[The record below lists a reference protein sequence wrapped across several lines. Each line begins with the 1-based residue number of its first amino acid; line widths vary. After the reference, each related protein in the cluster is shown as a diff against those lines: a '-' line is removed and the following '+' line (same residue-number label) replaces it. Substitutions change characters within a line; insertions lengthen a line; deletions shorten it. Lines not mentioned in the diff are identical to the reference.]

1 MSSAENYNLTYDIEL
16 DGNSLR
22 CGQPTKIK
30 KILKPH
36 QLACLYKAIYM
47 ENVGTITYKN
57 REVVG
62 LRNPQAA
69 QAAQAAAAAA
79 PAPLNPRTIKISTN
93 IGIIGDIVGYGKTLT
108 ALSIIAHNPL
118 DKIHINGTKVHS
130 FHSNKAYNYFTAE
143 TDNLSLPN
151 QDNMINSTLIIVP
164 RGPVYVQW
172 EKTLKDA
179 TDLKY
184 IAIEDLN
191 FIKKNLPAIANN
203 NERDI
208 INYFNQFDVVLIKN
222 TTLDRL
228 LDYYNIPVS
237 NTKYF
242 IYNWK
247 RIMID
252 ECHDIINKI
261 EIFNYLFVWLI
272 SGTYFNMCNRI
283 SSSSYSQYY
292 NIKDIL
298 REDYINYI
306 LVKCDKDF
314 VKESFKIP
322 PIIEYYH
329 LCKMSKYLKIIKKY
343 INSSILD
350 KINANDIS
358 GAIKDLGGKN
368 ETEEGIATLICADMN
383 KNLSN
388 KQREREY
395 ISGLDILEEN
405 KANRLKTID
414 NEITIIEGK
423 IKDLTERI
431 TEINSKICSIC
442 LDNVSQPIILECT
455 HIFCG
460 GCLFKFLN
468 SPHSNSHGS
477 QHGSHSQHSQHTQ
490 HNAIN
495 KRCPD
500 CRAEIKST
508 ENLTAIVSI
517 KNEITNEIAPPV
529 CEGISKI
536 GKGILNKEDTLLEII
551 KNKPDGKFIVFS
563 RVDVFTNIIKLLVSN
578 GITFAELKGNTSHM
592 MNVLKDFK
600 NGVINVIL
608 LTTQYAGYG
617 IDINYATD
625 VIIFHSMAVDKQQAI
640 GRAQRV
646 GRTNNLVV
654 HNLCFE
660 HELEEN
666 NQSLAI

>member
-1 MSSAENYNLTYDIEL
+1 MSFADTLTYDIEL
-16 DGNSLR
+16 DGNSMR
-22 CGQPTKIK
+22 CGQPSKIK
-30 KILKPH
+30 KALKPH
-36 QLACLYKAIYM
+36 QLACLYKATYM
-47 ENVGTITYKN
+47 ENVGSTTYRN
-57 REVVG
+57 RE
-62 LRNPQAA
+62 A
-69 QAAQAAAAAA
+69 
-79 PAPLNPRTIKISTN
+79 TIKISTN

-118 DKIHINGTKVHS
+118 ENIHVNTAKIHS
-130 FHSNKAYNYFTAE
+130 FHSARAYNYFTAE
-143 TDNLSLPN
+143 TQNLSLPN
-151 QDNMINSTLIIVP
+151 QDTMIDATLIIVP

-172 EKTLKDA
+172 EKTLKES

-191 FIKKNLPAIANN
+191 FIKKNMPPLTHDNQ
-203 NERDI
+203 RDI

-228 LDYYNIPVS
+228 LDFYNVPIA
-237 NTKYF
+237 NTTKYF

-261 EIFNYLFVWLI
+261 EVFNYMFIWLI
-272 SGTYFNMCNRI
+272 SGTYFNMCHKI

-306 LVKCDKDF
+306 LVKCNKDF

-322 PIIEYYH
+322 PIIEHYH

-368 ETEEGIATLICADMN
+368 ETEEGMAALICADMN

-388 KQREREY
+388 KHREREY
-395 ISGLDILEEN
+395 IASLDILEEN

-414 NEITIIEGK
+414 VEIASIEGK

-431 TEINSKICSIC
+431 TEIDSKICSIC

-468 SPHSNSHGS
+468 AN
-477 QHGSHSQHSQHTQ
+477 TATTFTTF
-490 HNAIN
+490 NCAAIAR
-495 KRCPD
+495 RCPD
-500 CRAEIKST
+500 CRADIKST
-508 ENLTAIVSI
+508 ENLTAIVSSSDI
-517 KNEITNEIAPPV
+517 KNVNATDANALTNEIA
-529 CEGISKI
+529 GSSKI
-536 GKGILNKEDTLLEII
+536 GKGILNKEDTLLEIL

-563 RVDVFTNIIKLLVSN
+563 KVDVFTNIIKILVSN

-600 NGVINVIL
+600 NGIINVIL

-646 GRTNNLVV
+646 GRTNNLIV

-660 HELEEN
+660 HELDEI
-666 NQSLAI
+666 NQSVAII

>member
-1 MSSAENYNLTYDIEL
+1 MSLAENNNLTYDIEL
-16 DGNSLR
+16 DGNSMR
-22 CGQPTKIK
+22 CGQPSKIK
-30 KILKPH
+30 KALKPH

-47 ENVGTITYKN
+47 ENVGSITYKN
-57 REVVG
+57 RDAMN
-62 LRNPQAA
+62 NPH
-69 QAAQAAAAAA
+69 
-79 PAPLNPRTIKISTN
+79 TIKISTN

-118 DKIHINGTKVHS
+118 DNIHINSTKVHS

-143 TDNLSLPN
+143 TDNMSLPN
-151 QDNMINSTLIIVP
+151 LDNMINSTLIIVP

-191 FIKKNLPAIANN
+191 YIKKNLPPITNN

-228 LDYYNIPVS
+228 LDYYNYPVS
-237 NTKYF
+237 NTKHF

-252 ECHDIINKI
+252 ESHDIINKI
-261 EIFNYLFVWLI
+261 EIFNYLFIWLI

-306 LVKCDKDF
+306 LVKCNKDF
-314 VKESFKIP
+314 VKESFNIP

-368 ETEEGIATLICADMN
+368 ETEEGIAALICADMN

-388 KQREREY
+388 KQKEREY
-395 ISGLDILEEN
+395 ISGLDILEDN

-414 NEITIIEGK
+414 NDIVIIEGK

-442 LDNVSQPIILECT
+442 LDNVTQPIILECT

-468 SPHSNSHGS
+468 AHTHS
-477 QHGSHSQHSQHTQ
+477 T
-490 HNAIN
+490 IN
-495 KRCPD
+495 KKCPD

-517 KNEITNEIAPPV
+517 KNEITNDIVPV
-529 CEGISKI
+529 CDNINKI
-536 GKGILNKEDTLLEII
+536 GKGILNKEDTLLEIL

-600 NGVINVIL
+600 NGIINVIL

-646 GRTNNLVV
+646 GRKNNLIV

-660 HELEEN
+660 HELEEIS
-666 NQSLAI
+666 QGVAI

>member
-1 MSSAENYNLTYDIEL
+1 MATSIENNDLTYDIEI
-16 DGNSLR
+16 DSNSLR
-22 CGQPTKIK
+22 CGQPIRIK
-30 KILKPH
+30 KLLKPH

-47 ENVGTITYKN
+47 ENVGSITYKN
-57 REVVG
+57 NSQNRDVN
-62 LRNPQAA
+62 LRNIP
-69 QAAQAAAAAA
+69 
-79 PAPLNPRTIKISTN
+79 NTIKISTN

-118 DKIHINGTKVHS
+118 DKIHINTTRIHS
-130 FHSNKAYNYFTAE
+130 FHSSKAYNYFTAVSE
-143 TDNLSLPN
+143 NLNLHNS
-151 QDNMINSTLIIVP
+151 DNMISSTLIIVP

-172 EKTLKDA
+172 EKTLKES

-184 IAIEDLN
+184 IAIDDLN
-191 FIKKNLPAIANN
+191 YIKKNLPIFKNN
-203 NERDI
+203 NERAI
-208 INYFNQFDVVLIKN
+208 IDYFNQFDVVLIKN

-228 LDYYNIPVS
+228 LNYYNTPVS
-237 NTKYF
+237 NIRHF

-261 EIFNYLFVWLI
+261 EIFNYLFIWLI
-272 SGTYFNMCNRI
+272 SGTYFNMCNKI
-283 SSSSYSQYY
+283 SSTSYSQYY

-298 REDYINYI
+298 REDYINYV
-306 LVKCDKDF
+306 LVKCNKEF

-322 PIIEYYH
+322 PIIEHYH
-329 LCKMSKYLKIIKKY
+329 LCKMSKYLRVIKKY

-388 KQREREY
+388 KQKEREY
-395 ISGLDILEEN
+395 TLGLDILEEV
-405 KANRLKTID
+405 KANRIKTID
-414 NEITIIEGK
+414 NEIVIIEGK

-431 TEINSKICSIC
+431 TEINTKICSIC
-442 LDNVSQPIILECT
+442 LDNVTHPIILECT

-460 GCLFKFLN
+460 SCLFNFLN
-468 SPHSNSHGS
+468 SHTYNS
-477 QHGSHSQHSQHTQ
+477 T
-490 HNAIN
+490 NI
-495 KRCPD
+495 KKCPD

-508 ENLTAIVSI
+508 ENLTAIVTTKDDNANNI
-517 KNEITNEIAPPV
+517 VIPEDNTN
-529 CEGISKI
+529 KI
-536 GKGILNKEDTLLEII
+536 GKGILNKEDTLLEIL

-563 RVDVFTNIIKLLVSN
+563 RVDVFTKIIKLLVSN
-578 GITFAELKGNTSHM
+578 NITFAELKGNTSHM

-600 NGVINVIL
+600 NGLINVIL

-646 GRTNNLVV
+646 GRTNNLIV

-660 HELEEN
+660 HELEEE
-666 NQSLAI
+666 NQLPAV

>member
-1 MSSAENYNLTYDIEL
+1 MSFADTLTYDIEL
-16 DGNSLR
+16 DSNSMR
-22 CGQPTKIK
+22 CGQPSKIK
-30 KILKPH
+30 KTLKPH

-47 ENVGTITYKN
+47 ENVGSITYRN
-57 REVVG
+57 RD
-62 LRNPQAA
+62 AK
-69 QAAQAAAAAA
+69 
-79 PAPLNPRTIKISTN
+79 IKISTN

-118 DKIHINGTKVHS
+118 EKIHTNSVKVHS
-130 FHSNKAYNYFTAE
+130 FHSAKAYNYFTAE
-143 TDNLSLPN
+143 TENLSLPN
-151 QDNMINSTLIIVP
+151 LDTMINSTLIIVP

-172 EKTLKDA
+172 EKTLKES
-179 TDLKY
+179 TTLKY

-191 FIKKNLPAIANN
+191 YIKKNIPQLNN
-203 NERDI
+203 TNGHREI
-208 INYFNQFDVVLIKN
+208 IEYFNQFDVVLIKN

-228 LDYYNIPVS
+228 LDYYNYPVRYS
-237 NTKYF
+237 NNF

-261 EIFNYLFVWLI
+261 EIFNYMFIWLI
-272 SGTYFNMCNRI
+272 SGTYFNMCHKI

-306 LVKCDKDF
+306 LVKCNKDF

-322 PIIEYYH
+322 PIIEHYH

-368 ETEEGIATLICADMN
+368 ETEEGMATLICADMN

-388 KQREREY
+388 KHREREY
-395 ISGLDILEEN
+395 IVSLDILEEN

-414 NEITIIEGK
+414 SEIASIEGK

-468 SPHSNSHGS
+468 ANTLG
-477 QHGSHSQHSQHTQ
+477 
-490 HNAIN
+490 AIT
-495 KRCPD
+495 KKCPD

-508 ENLTAIVSI
+508 ENLTAIVSR
-517 KNEITNEIAPPV
+517 KNAVTDTDTDTVANEIATDT
-529 CEGISKI
+529 SKI
-536 GKGILNKEDTLLEII
+536 GKGILNKEETLLEIL
-551 KNKPDGKFIVFS
+551 KNKPEGKFIVFS

-600 NGVINVIL
+600 NGIINVIL

-625 VIIFHSMAVDKQQAI
+625 VIIFHSMPVDKQQAI

-646 GRTNNLVV
+646 GRTNNLIV

-660 HELEEN
+660 HELEGEN
-666 NQSLAI
+666 QAIAI

>member
-1 MSSAENYNLTYDIEL
+1 MSFADTLTYDIEL
-16 DGNSLR
+16 DSNSMR
-22 CGQPTKIK
+22 CGQPSKIK
-30 KILKPH
+30 KTLKPH

-47 ENVGTITYKN
+47 ENVGSITYRN
-57 REVVG
+57 RD
-62 LRNPQAA
+62 AK
-69 QAAQAAAAAA
+69 
-79 PAPLNPRTIKISTN
+79 IKISTN

-118 DKIHINGTKVHS
+118 EKIHTNTVKVHS
-130 FHSNKAYNYFTAE
+130 FHSAKAYNYFTAE
-143 TDNLSLPN
+143 TENLSLPN
-151 QDNMINSTLIIVP
+151 LDTMINSTLIIVP

-172 EKTLKDA
+172 EKTLKES
-179 TDLKY
+179 TTLKY

-191 FIKKNLPAIANN
+191 YIKKNIPQLNN
-203 NERDI
+203 TNGHREI
-208 INYFNQFDVVLIKN
+208 IDYFNQFDVVLIKN

-228 LDYYNIPVS
+228 LDYYNYPVRYS
-237 NTKYF
+237 NNF

-261 EIFNYLFVWLI
+261 EIFNYMFIWLI
-272 SGTYFNMCNRI
+272 SGTYFNMCHKI

-306 LVKCDKDF
+306 LVKCNKDF

-322 PIIEYYH
+322 PIIEHYH

-368 ETEEGIATLICADMN
+368 ETEEDMATLICADMN

-388 KQREREY
+388 KHREREY
-395 ISGLDILEEN
+395 IASLDIVEEN

-414 NEITIIEGK
+414 SEITSIEGK

-442 LDNVSQPIILECT
+442 LDNVTQPIILECT

-468 SPHSNSHGS
+468 ANTLG
-477 QHGSHSQHSQHTQ
+477 
-490 HNAIN
+490 AIT
-495 KRCPD
+495 KKCPD

-508 ENLTAIVSI
+508 ENLTAIVCR
-517 KNEITNEIAPPV
+517 KDGAGAAGAAITNDIAV
-529 CEGISKI
+529 DDKNKSKI
-536 GKGILNKEDTLLEII
+536 GKGILNKEETLLEIL
-551 KNKPDGKFIVFS
+551 KNKPEGKFIVFS

-600 NGVINVIL
+600 NGIINVIL

-625 VIIFHSMAVDKQQAI
+625 VIIFHSMPVDKQQAI

-646 GRTNNLVV
+646 GRTNNLIV

-660 HELEEN
+660 HELEGEN
-666 NQSLAI
+666 QAIAL

>member
-1 MSSAENYNLTYDIEL
+1 MSFADTLTYDIEL
-16 DGNSLR
+16 DSNSMR
-22 CGQPTKIK
+22 CGQPSKIK
-30 KILKPH
+30 KTLKPH

-47 ENVGTITYKN
+47 ENVGSITYRN
-57 REVVG
+57 RD
-62 LRNPQAA
+62 AK
-69 QAAQAAAAAA
+69 
-79 PAPLNPRTIKISTN
+79 IKISTN

-118 DKIHINGTKVHS
+118 EKIHTNTVKVHS
-130 FHSNKAYNYFTAE
+130 FHSAKAYNYFTAE
-143 TDNLSLPN
+143 TENLSLPN
-151 QDNMINSTLIIVP
+151 LDTMINSTLIIVP

-172 EKTLKDA
+172 EKTLKES

-191 FIKKNLPAIANN
+191 YIKKNIPQLNN
-203 NERDI
+203 TNGHREI
-208 INYFNQFDVVLIKN
+208 IDYFNQFDVVLIKN

-228 LDYYNIPVS
+228 LDYYNYPVRYS
-237 NTKYF
+237 NNF

-261 EIFNYLFVWLI
+261 EIFNYMFIWLI
-272 SGTYFNMCNRI
+272 SGTYFNMCHKI

-306 LVKCDKDF
+306 LVKCNKDF

-322 PIIEYYH
+322 PIIEHYH

-368 ETEEGIATLICADMN
+368 ETEEGMATLICADMN

-388 KQREREY
+388 KHREREY
-395 ISGLDILEEN
+395 IVSLDILEEN

-414 NEITIIEGK
+414 SEIASIEGK

-468 SPHSNSHGS
+468 ANTLG
-477 QHGSHSQHSQHTQ
+477 
-490 HNAIN
+490 AIT
-495 KRCPD
+495 KKCPD

-508 ENLTAIVSI
+508 ENLTAIVSR
-517 KNEITNEIAPPV
+517 KNAVTDTDTIANEIATDT
-529 CEGISKI
+529 SKI
-536 GKGILNKEDTLLEII
+536 GKGILNKEETLLEIL
-551 KNKPDGKFIVFS
+551 KNKPEGKFIVFS

-600 NGVINVIL
+600 NGIINVIL

-625 VIIFHSMAVDKQQAI
+625 VIIFHSMPVDKQQAI

-646 GRTNNLVV
+646 GRTNNLIV

-660 HELEEN
+660 HELEGEN
-666 NQSLAI
+666 QAIAI

>member
-1 MSSAENYNLTYDIEL
+1 MATSIENNDLTYDIEI
-16 DGNSLR
+16 DSNSLR
-22 CGQPTKIK
+22 CGQPIRIK
-30 KILKPH
+30 KLLKPH

-47 ENVGTITYKN
+47 ENVGSITYKN
-57 REVVG
+57 NSQNRDVN
-62 LRNPQAA
+62 LRNIP
-69 QAAQAAAAAA
+69 
-79 PAPLNPRTIKISTN
+79 NTIKISTN

-118 DKIHINGTKVHS
+118 DKIHINTTRIDS
-130 FHSNKAYNYFTAE
+130 FHSSKAYNYFTAVSE
-143 TDNLSLPN
+143 NLNLHNS
-151 QDNMINSTLIIVP
+151 DNMISSTLIIVP

-172 EKTLKDA
+172 EKTLKES

-184 IAIEDLN
+184 IAIDDLN
-191 FIKKNLPAIANN
+191 YIKKNLPIFKNN
-203 NERDI
+203 NERAI
-208 INYFNQFDVVLIKN
+208 IDYFNQFDVVLIKN

-228 LDYYNIPVS
+228 LNYYNTPVS
-237 NTKYF
+237 NIRHF

-261 EIFNYLFVWLI
+261 EIFNYLFIWLI
-272 SGTYFNMCNRI
+272 SGTYFNMCNKI
-283 SSSSYSQYY
+283 SSTSYSQYY

-298 REDYINYI
+298 REDYINYV
-306 LVKCDKDF
+306 LVKCNKEF

-322 PIIEYYH
+322 PIIEHYH
-329 LCKMSKYLKIIKKY
+329 LCKMSKYLRVIKKY

-388 KQREREY
+388 KQKEREY
-395 ISGLDILEEN
+395 TLGLDILEEV
-405 KANRLKTID
+405 KANRIKTID
-414 NEITIIEGK
+414 NEIVIIEGK

-431 TEINSKICSIC
+431 TEINTKICSIC
-442 LDNVSQPIILECT
+442 LDNVTHPIILECT

-460 GCLFKFLN
+460 SCLFNFLN
-468 SPHSNSHGS
+468 SHTYNS
-477 QHGSHSQHSQHTQ
+477 T
-490 HNAIN
+490 NI
-495 KRCPD
+495 KKCPD

-508 ENLTAIVSI
+508 ENLTAIVTTKDNNANNI
-517 KNEITNEIAPPV
+517 VIPEDNTN
-529 CEGISKI
+529 KI
-536 GKGILNKEDTLLEII
+536 GKGILNKEDTLLEIL

-563 RVDVFTNIIKLLVSN
+563 RVDVFTKIIKLLVSN
-578 GITFAELKGNTSHM
+578 NITFAELKGNTSHM

-600 NGVINVIL
+600 NGLINVIL

-646 GRTNNLVV
+646 GRTNNLIV

-660 HELEEN
+660 HELEEE
-666 NQSLAI
+666 NQLPAV

>member
-1 MSSAENYNLTYDIEL
+1 MSFADTLTYDIEL
-16 DGNSLR
+16 DSNSMR
-22 CGQPTKIK
+22 CGQPSKIK
-30 KILKPH
+30 KTLKPH

-47 ENVGTITYKN
+47 ENVGSITYRN
-57 REVVG
+57 RD
-62 LRNPQAA
+62 AK
-69 QAAQAAAAAA
+69 
-79 PAPLNPRTIKISTN
+79 IKISTN

-118 DKIHINGTKVHS
+118 EKIHTNTVKVHS
-130 FHSNKAYNYFTAE
+130 FHSAKAYNYFTAE
-143 TDNLSLPN
+143 TENLSLPN
-151 QDNMINSTLIIVP
+151 LDTMINSTLIIVP

-172 EKTLKDA
+172 EKTLKES
-179 TDLKY
+179 TTLKY

-191 FIKKNLPAIANN
+191 YIKKNIPQLNN
-203 NERDI
+203 TNGHREI
-208 INYFNQFDVVLIKN
+208 IEYFNQFDVVLIKN

-228 LDYYNIPVS
+228 LDYYNYPVRYS
-237 NTKYF
+237 NNF

-261 EIFNYLFVWLI
+261 EIFNYMFIWLI
-272 SGTYFNMCNRI
+272 SGTYFNMCHKI

-306 LVKCDKDF
+306 LVKCNKDF

-322 PIIEYYH
+322 PIIEHYH

-368 ETEEGIATLICADMN
+368 ETEEDMATLICADMN

-388 KQREREY
+388 KHREREY
-395 ISGLDILEEN
+395 IASLDILEEN

-414 NEITIIEGK
+414 SEITSIEGK

-442 LDNVSQPIILECT
+442 LDNVTQPIILECT

-468 SPHSNSHGS
+468 ANTLG
-477 QHGSHSQHSQHTQ
+477 
-490 HNAIN
+490 AIT
-495 KRCPD
+495 KKCPD

-508 ENLTAIVSI
+508 ENLTAIVSR
-517 KNEITNEIAPPV
+517 KNAAGVAGAAGADTVANEIATDT
-529 CEGISKI
+529 SKI
-536 GKGILNKEDTLLEII
+536 GKGILNKEETLLEIL
-551 KNKPDGKFIVFS
+551 KNKPEGKFIVFS

-600 NGVINVIL
+600 NGIINVIL

-625 VIIFHSMAVDKQQAI
+625 VIIFHSMPVDKQQAI

-646 GRTNNLVV
+646 GRTNNLIV

-660 HELEEN
+660 HELEGEN
-666 NQSLAI
+666 QAIAL

>member
-1 MSSAENYNLTYDIEL
+1 MSFIENNNLTYDIEL
-16 DGNSLR
+16 DSNSPR
-22 CGQPTKIK
+22 CGQPNKIK
-30 KILKPH
+30 KVLKPH
-36 QLACLYKAIYM
+36 QLAGLYKAIHM
-47 ENVGTITYKN
+47 ENIGTITYKN
-57 REVVG
+57 NTINRDHN
-62 LRNPQAA
+62 LRNIPT
-69 QAAQAAAAAA
+69 
-79 PAPLNPRTIKISTN
+79 TIKISTN

-118 DKIHINGTKVHS
+118 KNIHINNTKVHS
-130 FHSNKAYNYFTAE
+130 FHSTKAYNYFTAVSE
-143 TDNLSLPN
+143 NVSLPIL
-151 QDNMINSTLIIVP
+151 DNMINSTLIIVP

-172 EKTLKDA
+172 EKTLKES
-179 TDLKY
+179 TYLKY
-184 IAIEDLN
+184 IAIDDLN
-191 FIKKNLPAIANN
+191 FIKKNLPAFKKN
-203 NERDI
+203 NEQEVID
-208 INYFNQFDVVLIKN
+208 YFNQFDVVLIKN

-228 LDYYNIPVS
+228 LNYYNYASS
-237 NTKYF
+237 NKKDF
-242 IYNWK
+242 IYSWK

-261 EIFNYLFVWLI
+261 EIFDYLFIWLI
-272 SGTYFNMCNRI
+272 SGTYFNMCHKI
-283 SSSSYSQYY
+283 SSPSYSQYY

-306 LVKCDKDF
+306 LVKCDMNF
-314 VKESFKIP
+314 VKDSFKIP
-322 PIIEYYH
+322 AIIEYYH

-343 INSSILD
+343 INSAILD

-388 KQREREY
+388 KQKEREY
-395 ISGLDILEEN
+395 IVGLDILEEN

-414 NEITIIEGK
+414 NEILIIEGK

-431 TEINSKICSIC
+431 TEINNKICSIC
-442 LDNVSQPIILECT
+442 LDTVTQPIILECT

-460 GCLFKFLN
+460 ACLFRFLN
-468 SPHSNSHGS
+468 AA
-477 QHGSHSQHSQHTQ
+477 TQ
-490 HNAIN
+490 SSTN
-495 KRCPD
+495 KKCPD
-500 CRAEIKST
+500 CRAEIRST
-508 ENLTAIVSI
+508 EDLTAIVSI
-517 KNEITNEIAPPV
+517 KNEITNEIANDINAI
-529 CEGISKI
+529 ENNASKI
-536 GKGILNKEDTLLEII
+536 GKGILNKEDTLLEIL
-551 KNKPDGKFIVFS
+551 KAKPEGKFIVFS
-563 RVDVFTNIIKLLVSN
+563 RVDVFSKIIKLLEAN
-578 GITFAELKGNTSHM
+578 NITFAELKGNTAHM

-600 NGVINVIL
+600 NGTINVIL

-646 GRTNNLVV
+646 GRTNNLIV

-666 NQSLAI
+666 NLLPAVLTN

>member
-1 MSSAENYNLTYDIEL
+1 MSSVENNTLTYDIEL
-16 DGNSLR
+16 DSNSMR
-22 CGQPTKIK
+22 CGQPSKIK

-57 REVVG
+57 RDVS
-62 LRNPQAA
+62 LRNN
-69 QAAQAAAAAA
+69 
-79 PAPLNPRTIKISTN
+79 NPRTIKISTN

-118 DKIHINGTKVHS
+118 DKIHINTTKVHS

-151 QDNMINSTLIIVP
+151 QDTMINSTLIIVP

-191 FIKKNLPAIANN
+191 FIKKNLPPFTN

-228 LDYYNIPVS
+228 LDYYNYPVA
-237 NTKYF
+237 TIKHF
-242 IYNWK
+242 IYKWR

-261 EIFNYLFVWLI
+261 EIFDYLFIWLI
-272 SGTYFNMCNRI
+272 SGTYFNMCNKI

-314 VKESFKIP
+314 VKDSFKIP

-368 ETEEGIATLICADMN
+368 ETEESIATLICADMN

-414 NEITIIEGK
+414 NDITIIEGK

-468 SPHSNSHGS
+468 A
-477 QHGSHSQHSQHTQ
+477 HT

-517 KNEITNEIAPPV
+517 KNEITNDIAPPV
-529 CEGISKI
+529 CEGMTKI

-551 KNKPDGKFIVFS
+551 KNKPEGKFIVFS

-646 GRTNNLVV
+646 GRTNNLIV

-660 HELEEN
+660 HELEDN
-666 NQSLAI
+666 IQSPAI

>member
-1 MSSAENYNLTYDIEL
+1 MSFADTLTYDIEL
-16 DGNSLR
+16 DSNSMR
-22 CGQPTKIK
+22 CGQPSKIK
-30 KILKPH
+30 KTLKPH

-47 ENVGTITYKN
+47 ENVGSITYRN
-57 REVVG
+57 RD
-62 LRNPQAA
+62 AK
-69 QAAQAAAAAA
+69 
-79 PAPLNPRTIKISTN
+79 IKISTN

-118 DKIHINGTKVHS
+118 EKIHTNTVKVHS
-130 FHSNKAYNYFTAE
+130 FHSAKAYNYFTAE
-143 TDNLSLPN
+143 TENLSLPN
-151 QDNMINSTLIIVP
+151 LDTMINSTLIIVP

-172 EKTLKDA
+172 EKTLKES
-179 TDLKY
+179 TTLKY

-191 FIKKNLPAIANN
+191 YIKKNIPQLNN
-203 NERDI
+203 TNGHREI
-208 INYFNQFDVVLIKN
+208 IEYFNQFDVVLIKN

-228 LDYYNIPVS
+228 LDYYNYPVRYS
-237 NTKYF
+237 NNF

-261 EIFNYLFVWLI
+261 EIFNYMFIWLI
-272 SGTYFNMCNRI
+272 SGTYFNMCHKI

-292 NIKDIL
+292 NIKDML

-306 LVKCDKDF
+306 LVKCNKDF

-322 PIIEYYH
+322 PIIEHYH

-368 ETEEGIATLICADMN
+368 ETEEDMATLICADMN

-388 KQREREY
+388 KHREREY
-395 ISGLDILEEN
+395 IASLDILEEN

-414 NEITIIEGK
+414 SEITSIEGK

-442 LDNVSQPIILECT
+442 LDNVTQPIILECT

-468 SPHSNSHGS
+468 ANTLGVI
-477 QHGSHSQHSQHTQ
+477 T
-490 HNAIN
+490 
-495 KRCPD
+495 KKCPD

-508 ENLTAIVSI
+508 ENLTAIVSR
-517 KNEITNEIAPPV
+517 KNAAGVAGAAGADTVANEIATDT
-529 CEGISKI
+529 SKI
-536 GKGILNKEDTLLEII
+536 GKGILNKEETLLEIL
-551 KNKPDGKFIVFS
+551 KNKPEGKFIVFS

-600 NGVINVIL
+600 NGIINVIL

-625 VIIFHSMAVDKQQAI
+625 VIIFHSMPVDKQQAI

-646 GRTNNLVV
+646 GRTNNLIV

-660 HELEEN
+660 HELEGEN
-666 NQSLAI
+666 QAIAL

>member
-1 MSSAENYNLTYDIEL
+1 MSSTENIHLTYDIEL
-16 DGNSLR
+16 DSNSLR
-22 CGQPTKIK
+22 CAQPSKIK

-47 ENVGTITYKN
+47 ENVGSITYKN
-57 REVVG
+57 RDINMRA
-62 LRNPQAA
+62 RNIAD
-69 QAAQAAAAAA
+69 
-79 PAPLNPRTIKISTN
+79 TIKISTN

-108 ALSIIAHNPL
+108 ALSIIAQNPL
-118 DKIHINGTKVHS
+118 DKIHINTTKVHS

-143 TDNLSLPN
+143 TENLCLPN
-151 QDNMINSTLIIVP
+151 LDNMINSTLIIVP

-172 EKTLKDA
+172 EKTLRES

-191 FIKKNLPAIANN
+191 FIKKNIPPLNN
-203 NERDI
+203 NEQDI
-208 INYFNQFDVVLIKN
+208 ITYFNQFDVVLIKN

-228 LDYYNIPVS
+228 LDYYSFPIS

-242 IYNWK
+242 IYSWK

-261 EIFNYLFVWLI
+261 SIFNYLFIWLI

-314 VKESFKIP
+314 VRESFKIP
-322 PIIEYYH
+322 PIIEHYH

-343 INSSILD
+343 INSAILD

-395 ISGLDILEEN
+395 IASLDIQEEN

-414 NEITIIEGK
+414 CEIIIIEGK

-431 TEINSKICSIC
+431 TEINNKICSIC
-442 LDNVSQPIILECT
+442 LDNVTQPIILECT

-468 SPHSNSHGS
+468 SSAYGNVS
-477 QHGSHSQHSQHTQ
+477 
-490 HNAIN
+490 
-495 KRCPD
+495 KKCPD
-500 CRAEIKST
+500 CRAEIRSP
-508 ENLTAIVSI
+508 ENMTAIVSI
-517 KNEITNEIAPPV
+517 KDEIRNEIVPTEENR
-529 CEGISKI
+529 SKI

-563 RVDVFTNIIKLLVSN
+563 RVDVFTNIIKILVSN
-578 GITFAELKGNTSHM
+578 GITFAELKGNTAHM

-600 NGVINVIL
+600 NGIINVIL

-646 GRTNNLVV
+646 GRTNNLIV

-660 HELEEN
+660 HELEESH
-666 NQSLAI
+666 QAPAS

>member
-1 MSSAENYNLTYDIEL
+1 MATSIENNDLTYDIEI
-16 DGNSLR
+16 DSNSLR
-22 CGQPTKIK
+22 CGQPIRIK
-30 KILKPH
+30 KLLKPH

-47 ENVGTITYKN
+47 ENVGSITYKN
-57 REVVG
+57 NSQNRDVN
-62 LRNPQAA
+62 LRNIP
-69 QAAQAAAAAA
+69 
-79 PAPLNPRTIKISTN
+79 NTIKISTN

-118 DKIHINGTKVHS
+118 DKIHINTTRIHS
-130 FHSNKAYNYFTAE
+130 FHSSKAYNYFTAVSE
-143 TDNLSLPN
+143 NLNLHNS
-151 QDNMINSTLIIVP
+151 DNMISSTLIIVP

-172 EKTLKDA
+172 EKTLKES

-184 IAIEDLN
+184 IAIDDLN
-191 FIKKNLPAIANN
+191 YIKKNLPIFKNN
-203 NERDI
+203 NERAI
-208 INYFNQFDVVLIKN
+208 IDYFNQFDVVLIKN

-228 LDYYNIPVS
+228 LNYYNTPVS
-237 NTKYF
+237 NIRHF

-261 EIFNYLFVWLI
+261 EIFNYLFIWLI
-272 SGTYFNMCNRI
+272 SGTYFNMCNKI
-283 SSSSYSQYY
+283 SSTSYSQYY

-298 REDYINYI
+298 REDYINYV
-306 LVKCDKDF
+306 LVKCNKEF

-322 PIIEYYH
+322 PIIEHYH
-329 LCKMSKYLKIIKKY
+329 LCKMSKYLRVIKKY

-388 KQREREY
+388 KQKEREY
-395 ISGLDILEEN
+395 TLGLDILEEV
-405 KANRLKTID
+405 KANRIKTID
-414 NEITIIEGK
+414 NEIVIIEGK

-431 TEINSKICSIC
+431 TEINTKICSIC
-442 LDNVSQPIILECT
+442 LDNVTHPIILECT

-460 GCLFKFLN
+460 SCLFNFLN
-468 SPHSNSHGS
+468 SHTYNS
-477 QHGSHSQHSQHTQ
+477 T
-490 HNAIN
+490 NI
-495 KRCPD
+495 KKCPD

-508 ENLTAIVSI
+508 ENLTAIVTTKDDNANNIVISED
-517 KNEITNEIAPPV
+517 NTN
-529 CEGISKI
+529 KI
-536 GKGILNKEDTLLEII
+536 GKGILNKEDTLLEIL

-563 RVDVFTNIIKLLVSN
+563 RVDVFTKIIKLLVSN
-578 GITFAELKGNTSHM
+578 NITFAELKGNTSHM

-600 NGVINVIL
+600 NGLINVIL

-646 GRTNNLVV
+646 GRTNNLIV

-660 HELEEN
+660 HELEEE
-666 NQSLAI
+666 NQLPAV

>member
-1 MSSAENYNLTYDIEL
+1 MAASIENNNLTYDIEI
-16 DGNSLR
+16 DSNSLR
-22 CGQPTKIK
+22 SGQPTKIK

-47 ENVGTITYKN
+47 ENVGSIIYKN
-57 REVVG
+57 NSQNRDVN
-62 LRNPQAA
+62 LRNIP
-69 QAAQAAAAAA
+69 
-79 PAPLNPRTIKISTN
+79 NTIKISTN

-118 DKIHINGTKVHS
+118 DKIHINTTKVHS
-130 FHSNKAYNYFTAE
+130 FHSSKAYNYFTAVS
-143 TDNLSLPN
+143 DNVNLHN
-151 QDNMINSTLIIVP
+151 FDNMISSTLIIVP

-172 EKTLKDA
+172 EKTLKDS

-191 FIKKNLPAIANN
+191 YIKKNLPTFKNN

-208 INYFNQFDVVLIKN
+208 IDYFNQFDVVLIKN

-228 LDYYNIPVS
+228 LNYYNTPIS
-237 NTKYF
+237 NIRHF

-261 EIFNYLFVWLI
+261 EIFNYLFIWLI
-272 SGTYFNMCNRI
+272 SGTYFNMCNKI
-283 SSSSYSQYY
+283 SSTSYSQYY

-306 LVKCDKDF
+306 LVKCNKEF

-329 LCKMSKYLKIIKKY
+329 LCKMSKYLRVIKKY

-388 KQREREY
+388 KQKEREY
-395 ISGLDILEEN
+395 TLGLDILEET
-405 KANRLKTID
+405 KVNRIKTID
-414 NEITIIEGK
+414 NEIVLIEGK

-431 TEINSKICSIC
+431 TEINTKICSIC
-442 LDNVSQPIILECT
+442 LDNVTHPIILECT

-460 GCLFKFLN
+460 SCLFNFLN
-468 SPHSNSHGS
+468 SQTYNS
-477 QHGSHSQHSQHTQ
+477 T
-490 HNAIN
+490 NI
-495 KRCPD
+495 KKCPD

-508 ENLTAIVSI
+508 ENLTAIVTT
-517 KNEITNEIAPPV
+517 KDNITNEIV
-529 CEGISKI
+529 CSGDNTNKI
-536 GKGILNKEDTLLEII
+536 GKGILNKEDTLLEIL

-563 RVDVFTNIIKLLVSN
+563 RVDVFTKIIKLLVSN
-578 GITFAELKGNTSHM
+578 KITFAELKGHTAHM

-600 NGVINVIL
+600 NGLINVIL

-646 GRTNNLVV
+646 GRTHNLIV

-660 HELEEN
+660 HELEEGN
-666 NQSLAI
+666 LLPAV

>member
-1 MSSAENYNLTYDIEL
+1 MSFADTLTYDIEL
-16 DGNSLR
+16 DSNSMR
-22 CGQPTKIK
+22 CGQPSKIK
-30 KILKPH
+30 KTLKPH

-47 ENVGTITYKN
+47 ENVGSITYRN
-57 REVVG
+57 RD
-62 LRNPQAA
+62 AK
-69 QAAQAAAAAA
+69 
-79 PAPLNPRTIKISTN
+79 IKISTN

-118 DKIHINGTKVHS
+118 EKIHTNTVKVHS
-130 FHSNKAYNYFTAE
+130 FHSAKAYNYFTAE
-143 TDNLSLPN
+143 TENLSLPN
-151 QDNMINSTLIIVP
+151 LDTMINSTLIIVP

-172 EKTLKDA
+172 EKTLKES
-179 TDLKY
+179 TILKY

-191 FIKKNLPAIANN
+191 YIKKNIPQLNN
-203 NERDI
+203 TNGHREI
-208 INYFNQFDVVLIKN
+208 IEYFNQFDVVLIKN

-228 LDYYNIPVS
+228 LDYYNYPVRYS
-237 NTKYF
+237 NNF

-261 EIFNYLFVWLI
+261 EIFNYMFIWLI
-272 SGTYFNMCNRI
+272 SGTYFNMCHKI

-306 LVKCDKDF
+306 LVKCNKDF

-322 PIIEYYH
+322 PIIEHYH

-368 ETEEGIATLICADMN
+368 ETEEDMATLICADMN

-388 KQREREY
+388 KHREREY
-395 ISGLDILEEN
+395 IASLDILEEN

-414 NEITIIEGK
+414 SEITSIEGK

-442 LDNVSQPIILECT
+442 LDNVTQPIILECT

-468 SPHSNSHGS
+468 ANTLG
-477 QHGSHSQHSQHTQ
+477 
-490 HNAIN
+490 AIT
-495 KRCPD
+495 KKCPD

-508 ENLTAIVSI
+508 ENLTAIVSR
-517 KNEITNEIAPPV
+517 KNAVTDTDTVANEIATDT
-529 CEGISKI
+529 SKI
-536 GKGILNKEDTLLEII
+536 GKGILNKEETLLEIL
-551 KNKPDGKFIVFS
+551 KNKPEGKFIVFS

-600 NGVINVIL
+600 NGIINVIL

-625 VIIFHSMAVDKQQAI
+625 VIIFHSMPVDKQQAI

-646 GRTNNLVV
+646 GRTNNLIV

-660 HELEEN
+660 HELEGEN
-666 NQSLAI
+666 QAIAI

>member
-1 MSSAENYNLTYDIEL
+1 MTTSIENNDLTYDIEI
-16 DGNSLR
+16 DSNSLR
-22 CGQPTKIK
+22 CSQPIKIK
-30 KILKPH
+30 KTLKPH

-47 ENVGTITYKN
+47 ENIGSITYKN
-57 REVVG
+57 NSQNRDVN
-62 LRNPQAA
+62 LRNIP
-69 QAAQAAAAAA
+69 
-79 PAPLNPRTIKISTN
+79 NTIKISTN

-118 DKIHINGTKVHS
+118 DKIHINTTKVHS
-130 FHSNKAYNYFTAE
+130 FHSSKAYNYFTAVSE
-143 TDNLSLPN
+143 NLNLHN
-151 QDNMINSTLIIVP
+151 YDNMISSTLIIVP

-172 EKTLKDA
+172 EKTLKES

-184 IAIEDLN
+184 IAIDDLN
-191 FIKKNLPAIANN
+191 YIKKNLPIFKNN
-203 NERDI
+203 NERAI
-208 INYFNQFDVVLIKN
+208 IDYFNQYDVVLIKN

-228 LDYYNIPVS
+228 LNYYNTPVS
-237 NTKYF
+237 NIRHF

-261 EIFNYLFVWLI
+261 EIFNYLFIWLI
-272 SGTYFNMCNRI
+272 SGTYFNMCNKI
-283 SSSSYSQYY
+283 SSTSYSQYY

-298 REDYINYI
+298 REDYINYV
-306 LVKCDKDF
+306 LVKCNKEF

-322 PIIEYYH
+322 PIIEHYH
-329 LCKMSKYLKIIKKY
+329 LCKMSKYLRVIKKY

-368 ETEEGIATLICADMN
+368 ETEEGIAALICADMN

-388 KQREREY
+388 KQKEREY
-395 ISGLDILEEN
+395 TLGLDILEET
-405 KANRLKTID
+405 KANRIKTID
-414 NEITIIEGK
+414 NEIVIIEGK
-423 IKDLTERI
+423 INDLTERI
-431 TEINSKICSIC
+431 TEINTKICSIC
-442 LDNVSQPIILECT
+442 LDNVTHPIILECT

-460 GCLFKFLN
+460 SCLFNFLN
-468 SPHSNSHGS
+468 SHTYNS
-477 QHGSHSQHSQHTQ
+477 T
-490 HNAIN
+490 NI
-495 KRCPD
+495 KKCPD

-508 ENLTAIVSI
+508 ENLTAIVTT
-517 KNEITNEIAPPV
+517 KDEITKEI
-529 CEGISKI
+529 ISEDNTNKI
-536 GKGILNKEDTLLEII
+536 GKGILNKEDTLLEIL

-563 RVDVFTNIIKLLVSN
+563 RVDVFTKIIKLLVSN
-578 GITFAELKGNTSHM
+578 NITFAELKGNTSHM

-600 NGVINVIL
+600 NGLINVIL

-646 GRTNNLVV
+646 GRTNNLIV

-660 HELEEN
+660 HELEEENLLPIVYHIYN
-666 NQSLAI
+666 NN

>member
-1 MSSAENYNLTYDIEL
+1 MSFADTLTYDIEL
-16 DGNSLR
+16 DSNSMR
-22 CGQPTKIK
+22 CGQPSKIK
-30 KILKPH
+30 KTLKPH

-47 ENVGTITYKN
+47 ENVGSITYRN
-57 REVVG
+57 RD
-62 LRNPQAA
+62 AK
-69 QAAQAAAAAA
+69 
-79 PAPLNPRTIKISTN
+79 IKISTN

-118 DKIHINGTKVHS
+118 EKIHTNTVKVHS
-130 FHSNKAYNYFTAE
+130 FHSAKAYNYFTAE
-143 TDNLSLPN
+143 TENLSLPN
-151 QDNMINSTLIIVP
+151 LDTMINSTLIIVP

-172 EKTLKDA
+172 EKTLKES
-179 TDLKY
+179 TTLKY

-191 FIKKNLPAIANN
+191 YIKKNIPQLNN
-203 NERDI
+203 TNGHREI
-208 INYFNQFDVVLIKN
+208 IEYFNQFDVVLIKN

-228 LDYYNIPVS
+228 LDYYNYPVRYS
-237 NTKYF
+237 NNF

-261 EIFNYLFVWLI
+261 EIFNYMFIWLI
-272 SGTYFNMCNRI
+272 SGTYFNMCHKI

-306 LVKCDKDF
+306 LVKCNKDF

-322 PIIEYYH
+322 PIIEHYH

-368 ETEEGIATLICADMN
+368 ETEEDMATLICADMN

-388 KQREREY
+388 KHREREY
-395 ISGLDILEEN
+395 IASLDILEEN

-414 NEITIIEGK
+414 SEITSIEGK

-442 LDNVSQPIILECT
+442 LDNVTQPIILECT

-468 SPHSNSHGS
+468 ANTLG
-477 QHGSHSQHSQHTQ
+477 
-490 HNAIN
+490 AIT
-495 KRCPD
+495 KKCPD

-508 ENLTAIVSI
+508 ENLTAIVSR
-517 KNEITNEIAPPV
+517 KNAVTDTDTVANEIATDT
-529 CEGISKI
+529 SKI
-536 GKGILNKEDTLLEII
+536 GKGILNKEETLLEIL
-551 KNKPDGKFIVFS
+551 KNKPEGKFIVFS

-600 NGVINVIL
+600 NGIINVIL

-625 VIIFHSMAVDKQQAI
+625 VIIFHSMPVDKQQAI

-646 GRTNNLVV
+646 GRTNNLIV

-660 HELEEN
+660 HELEGEN
-666 NQSLAI
+666 QAIAI

>member
-1 MSSAENYNLTYDIEL
+1 MSSGENNMLTYDIEL
-16 DGNSLR
+16 DSNSPR
-22 CGQPTKIK
+22 CGQPSKIK
-30 KILKPH
+30 KMLKPH
-36 QLACLYKAIYM
+36 QLACLYKATYM
-47 ENVGTITYKN
+47 ENVGSITYQNNSYN
-57 REVVG
+57 RDAN
-62 LRNPQAA
+62 LRNIPHS
-69 QAAQAAAAAA
+69 
-79 PAPLNPRTIKISTN
+79 IKISTN

-118 DKIHINGTKVHS
+118 DKIHINSTKVHS
-130 FHSNKAYNYFTAE
+130 FHSAKAYNYFTAVSE
-143 TDNLSLPN
+143 NVSLPN
-151 QDNMINSTLIIVP
+151 LDNMINSTLIIVP

-184 IAIEDLN
+184 IAIDDLN
-191 FIKKNLPAIANN
+191 FIKKNLPHSKKN
-203 NERDI
+203 NERQI
-208 INYFNQFDVVLIKN
+208 IDYFNQFDVVLIKN

-228 LDYYNIPVS
+228 LTYYNSPIS

-261 EIFNYLFVWLI
+261 EIFSYLFIWLI
-272 SGTYFNMCNRI
+272 SGTYFNMCNKI

-306 LVKCDKDF
+306 LVKCNKDF
-314 VKESFKIP
+314 VKDSFKIP
-322 PIIEYYH
+322 PIVEHYH
-329 LCKMSKYLKIIKKY
+329 LCKMSKYLKVIKKY
-343 INSSILD
+343 ISSAILD

-368 ETEEGIATLICADMN
+368 ETEEGIAALICADMN

-395 ISGLDILEEN
+395 IAGLDIPEDT
-405 KANRLKTID
+405 KAARLKTID
-414 NEITIIEGK
+414 NEIVIIEGK

-431 TEINSKICSIC
+431 TEINSKTCSIC
-442 LDNVSQPIILECT
+442 LDNITQPIILECT

-460 GCLFKFLN
+460 GCLFNFLN
-468 SPHSNSHGS
+468 ANNYG
-477 QHGSHSQHSQHTQ
+477 GGT
-490 HNAIN
+490 AN
-495 KRCPD
+495 KKCPD

-508 ENLTAIVSI
+508 ADLTAVVSI
-517 KNEITNEIAPPV
+517 KEAELSNDIVPV
-529 CEGISKI
+529 EDNLSKI
-536 GKGILNKEDTLLEII
+536 GKGILSKEDTLLEII
-551 KNKPDGKFIVFS
+551 KNKPEGKFIVFS
-563 RVDVFTNIIKLLVSN
+563 RVDVFTKIIKLLVSN
-578 GITFAELKGNTSHM
+578 NITFAELKGNTSHM

-600 NGVINVIL
+600 NGNINVIL

-625 VIIFHSMAVDKQQAI
+625 VVIFHSMAVDKQQAI

-646 GRTNNLVV
+646 GRTNNLIV

-666 NQSLAI
+666 NQVIAM

>member
-1 MSSAENYNLTYDIEL
+1 MSFADTLTYDIEL
-16 DGNSLR
+16 DSNSMR
-22 CGQPTKIK
+22 CGQPSKIK
-30 KILKPH
+30 KALKPH
-36 QLACLYKAIYM
+36 QLACLYKATYM
-47 ENVGTITYKN
+47 ENVGSTTYRN
-57 REVVG
+57 RD
-62 LRNPQAA
+62 A
-69 QAAQAAAAAA
+69 
-79 PAPLNPRTIKISTN
+79 TIKISTN

-118 DKIHINGTKVHS
+118 ENIHVNTAKIHS
-130 FHSNKAYNYFTAE
+130 FHSARAYNYFTAE
-143 TDNLSLPN
+143 TQNLSLPN
-151 QDNMINSTLIIVP
+151 QDTMIHSTLIIVP
-164 RGPVYVQW
+164 RGPVYIQW
-172 EKTLKDA
+172 EKTLKES

-191 FIKKNLPAIANN
+191 FIKKNMPPLSNVNN
-203 NERDI
+203 YTNEREI

-228 LDYYNIPVS
+228 LDYYNYPVGNLVS
-237 NTKYF
+237 TTKYF

-261 EIFNYLFVWLI
+261 EVFNYMFVWLI
-272 SGTYFNMCNRI
+272 SGTYFNMCHKI

-306 LVKCDKDF
+306 LVKCNKDF

-322 PIIEYYH
+322 PIIEHYH

-368 ETEEGIATLICADMN
+368 ETEEGMAALICADMN

-388 KQREREY
+388 KHREREY
-395 ISGLDILEEN
+395 IASLDILEEN

-414 NEITIIEGK
+414 TEIASIEGK

-468 SPHSNSHGS
+468 ATTFNSA
-477 QHGSHSQHSQHTQ
+477 
-490 HNAIN
+490 AIT

-500 CRAEIKST
+500 CRADIKST

-517 KNEITNEIAPPV
+517 KNADADAANANALTNEIATNT
-529 CEGISKI
+529 SKI
-536 GKGILNKEDTLLEII
+536 GKGILNKEDTLLEIL

-600 NGVINVIL
+600 NGIINVIL

-660 HELEEN
+660 HELEGD
-666 NQSLAI
+666 NQAIAM

>member
-1 MSSAENYNLTYDIEL
+1 MSFADTLTYDIEL
-16 DGNSLR
+16 DSNSMR
-22 CGQPTKIK
+22 CGQPSKIK
-30 KILKPH
+30 KTLKPH

-47 ENVGTITYKN
+47 ENVGSITYRN
-57 REVVG
+57 RD
-62 LRNPQAA
+62 AK
-69 QAAQAAAAAA
+69 
-79 PAPLNPRTIKISTN
+79 IKISTN

-118 DKIHINGTKVHS
+118 EKIHTNTVKVHS
-130 FHSNKAYNYFTAE
+130 FHSAKAYNYFTAE
-143 TDNLSLPN
+143 TENLSLPN
-151 QDNMINSTLIIVP
+151 LDTMINSTLIIVP

-172 EKTLKDA
+172 EKTLKES

-191 FIKKNLPAIANN
+191 YIKKNIPQLNN
-203 NERDI
+203 TNGHREI
-208 INYFNQFDVVLIKN
+208 IDYFNQFDVVLIKN

-228 LDYYNIPVS
+228 LDYYNYPVRYS
-237 NTKYF
+237 NNF

-261 EIFNYLFVWLI
+261 EIFNYMFIWLI
-272 SGTYFNMCNRI
+272 SGTYFNMCHKI

-306 LVKCDKDF
+306 LVKCNKDF

-322 PIIEYYH
+322 PIIEHYH

-368 ETEEGIATLICADMN
+368 ETEEGMATLICADMN

-388 KQREREY
+388 KHREREY
-395 ISGLDILEEN
+395 IVSLDILEEN

-414 NEITIIEGK
+414 SEIASIEGK

-431 TEINSKICSIC
+431 TEINNKICSIC
-442 LDNVSQPIILECT
+442 LDNVTQPIILECT

-468 SPHSNSHGS
+468 ANTLG
-477 QHGSHSQHSQHTQ
+477 
-490 HNAIN
+490 AIT
-495 KRCPD
+495 KKCPD

-508 ENLTAIVSI
+508 ENLTAIVSR
-517 KNEITNEIAPPV
+517 KNAAAGAADTVANEIATDT
-529 CEGISKI
+529 SKI
-536 GKGILNKEDTLLEII
+536 GKGILNKEETLLEIL
-551 KNKPDGKFIVFS
+551 KNKPEGKFIVFS

-600 NGVINVIL
+600 NGIINVIL

-625 VIIFHSMAVDKQQAI
+625 VIIFHSMPVDKQQAI

-646 GRTNNLVV
+646 GRTNNLIV

-660 HELEEN
+660 HELEGEN
-666 NQSLAI
+666 QAIAI

>member
-1 MSSAENYNLTYDIEL
+1 MSSDEINNLTYDIEL
-16 DGNSLR
+16 DSNSQR
-22 CGQPTKIK
+22 CGQPNKIK

-47 ENVGTITYKN
+47 ENVGSITYQNNSHN
-57 REVVG
+57 RNTD
-62 LRNPQAA
+62 LRNIP
-69 QAAQAAAAAA
+69 
-79 PAPLNPRTIKISTN
+79 NNIKISTN

-118 DKIHINGTKVHS
+118 ENIHINTTKVHS
-130 FHSNKAYNYFTAE
+130 FHSTKAYNYFSAVTE
-143 TDNLSLPN
+143 NVNLPN
-151 QDNMINSTLIIVP
+151 MDIMINSTLIIVP

-172 EKTLKDA
+172 EKTLKES
-179 TDLKY
+179 TSLKY
-184 IAIEDLN
+184 LAIEDLN
-191 FIKKNLPAIANN
+191 FIRKHMPPVNY
-203 NERDI
+203 NENGESNI
-208 INYFNQFDVVLIKN
+208 TNYFNQYDVVLIKN

-228 LDYYNIPVS
+228 LDYYSSFPLYS
-237 NTKYF
+237 
-242 IYNWK
+242 WK

-261 EIFNYLFVWLI
+261 EIFNYLFIWLI
-272 SGTYFNMCNRI
+272 SGTYFNMCHKI
-283 SSSSYSQYY
+283 SSSSYSEYY

-306 LVKCDKDF
+306 LVKCNKDF

-322 PIIEYYH
+322 PIIEHYH
-329 LCKMSKYLKIIKKY
+329 LCKMSKYLRIIKKY
-343 INSSILD
+343 INNSILD

-368 ETEEGIATLICADMN
+368 ETEEGMATLICADMN

-388 KQREREY
+388 KNKEREY
-395 ISGLDILEEN
+395 ILGLDILEEN
-405 KANRLKTID
+405 KAVRLKNID
-414 NEITIIEGK
+414 NEIQIIEGK

-431 TEINSKICSIC
+431 TEINNKICSIC
-442 LDNVSQPIILECT
+442 LDNVTQPIILECT

-460 GCLFKFLN
+460 SCLFKFLN
-468 SPHSNSHGS
+468 ASIYSL
-477 QHGSHSQHSQHTQ
+477 
-490 HNAIN
+490 N
-495 KRCPD
+495 KKCPD
-500 CRAEIKST
+500 CRAVIKST
-508 ENLTAIVSI
+508 EDLTAIVSI
-517 KNEITNEIAPPV
+517 KNDIIPV
-529 CEGISKI
+529 EDNNKI

-563 RVDVFTNIIKLLVSN
+563 KVDVFTNIIKLLVSHN
-578 GITFAELKGNTSHM
+578 ITFAELKGNTAHM

-600 NGVINVIL
+600 NGSINVIL

-625 VIIFHSMAVDKQQAI
+625 VVIFHSMAVDKQQAI

-646 GRTNNLVV
+646 GRTNSLIV

-660 HELEEN
+660 HELEDIN
-666 NQSLAI
+666 TLPGPAITI

>member
-1 MSSAENYNLTYDIEL
+1 MASIENDCLTYDIEI
-16 DGNSLR
+16 DSNSLR
-22 CGQPTKIK
+22 CGQPIKIK
-30 KILKPH
+30 KSLKPH

-57 REVVG
+57 NSHNRDVN
-62 LRNPQAA
+62 LRNIP
-69 QAAQAAAAAA
+69 
-79 PAPLNPRTIKISTN
+79 NTIKISTN

-118 DKIHINGTKVHS
+118 DKIHINNTKVHS
-130 FHSNKAYNYFTAE
+130 FNSTKAYNYFTAVSE
-143 TDNLSLPN
+143 NVNLLN
-151 QDNMINSTLIIVP
+151 INNMINSTLIIVP

-172 EKTLKDA
+172 EKTLKES

-191 FIKKNLPAIANN
+191 YIKKNLPTVKKN
-203 NERDI
+203 NEQEI
-208 INYFNQFDVVLIKN
+208 IEYFNQFDVVLIKN

-228 LDYYNIPVS
+228 LDYYNKYASS
-237 NTKYF
+237 NKKDF
-242 IYNWK
+242 IYSWK

-261 EIFNYLFVWLI
+261 EIFDYLFIWLI
-272 SGTYFNMCNRI
+272 SGTYFNMCNKI
-283 SSSSYSQYY
+283 SSGSYSQYY

-306 LVKCDKDF
+306 LVKCNKDF

-329 LCKMSKYLKIIKKY
+329 LCKMSKYLRVIKKY

-368 ETEEGIATLICADMN
+368 ETEEGIAALICADMN
-383 KNLSN
+383 KTLSN
-388 KQREREY
+388 KQKEREY
-395 ISGLDILEEN
+395 TLLLDILEET
-405 KANRLKTID
+405 KANRIKAIN
-414 NEITIIEGK
+414 NEIVIIEGK
-423 IKDLTERI
+423 IKDLTDRI
-431 TEINSKICSIC
+431 TEINTKICSIC
-442 LDNVSQPIILECT
+442 LDNVTHPIILECT

-460 GCLFKFLN
+460 SCLFNFLN
-468 SPHSNSHGS
+468 ANTYNS
-477 QHGSHSQHSQHTQ
+477 T
-490 HNAIN
+490 NV
-495 KRCPD
+495 KKCPD

-508 ENLTAIVSI
+508 ENLTAIVSS
-517 KNEITNEIAPPV
+517 KEVITNDIVHVE
-529 CEGISKI
+529 ENSNKI
-536 GKGILNKEDTLLEII
+536 GKGILNKEETLLEIL

-563 RVDVFTNIIKLLVSN
+563 RVDVFTKIIKLLVSN
-578 GITFAELKGNTSHM
+578 NITFAELKGHTAHM

-600 NGVINVIL
+600 NGLINVIL

-646 GRTNNLVV
+646 GRTNNLIV

-666 NQSLAI
+666 AQLPVV

>member
-1 MSSAENYNLTYDIEL
+1 MSFADTLTYDIEL
-16 DGNSLR
+16 DSNSMR
-22 CGQPTKIK
+22 CAQPSKIK

-57 REVVG
+57 RD
-62 LRNPQAA
+62 AM
-69 QAAQAAAAAA
+69 
-79 PAPLNPRTIKISTN
+79 IKISTN

-118 DKIHINGTKVHS
+118 ENIHINSAKVHS
-130 FHSNKAYNYFTAE
+130 FHSNRAYNYFTAE
-143 TDNLSLPN
+143 TVNSNLPN
-151 QDNMINSTLIIVP
+151 LDNMINSTLIIVP

-172 EKTLKDA
+172 EKTLKES

-191 FIKKNLPAIANN
+191 FIKKNMPLINTPDRAH
-203 NERDI
+203 DI
-208 INYFNQFDVVLIKN
+208 IDYFNQFDVVLIKN

-228 LDYYNIPVS
+228 LEYYNYSDS
-237 NTKYF
+237 NAKYL
-242 IYNWK
+242 IYNWR

-261 EIFNYLFVWLI
+261 EIFNYLFIWLI
-272 SGTYFNMCNRI
+272 SGTYFNMCHKI

-306 LVKCDKDF
+306 LVKCNKEF

-329 LCKMSKYLKIIKKY
+329 LCKMSKYLKVIKKY
-343 INSSILD
+343 INSAILD

-368 ETEEGIATLICADMN
+368 ETEEGMAALICADMN

-388 KQREREY
+388 KHREREY
-395 ISGLDILEEN
+395 IASLDIVEEN
-405 KANRLKTID
+405 KVNRLKTID
-414 NEITIIEGK
+414 NEIASIEGK

-431 TEINSKICSIC
+431 TEINNKICSIC
-442 LDNVSQPIILECT
+442 LDNVTQPIILECT

-460 GCLFKFLN
+460 GCLFQFLN
-468 SPHSNSHGS
+468 ANTLG
-477 QHGSHSQHSQHTQ
+477 T
-490 HNAIN
+490 IT
-495 KRCPD
+495 KKCPD

-517 KNEITNEIAPPV
+517 KDSKAITNDIAKDDNK
-529 CEGISKI
+529 SLI
-536 GKGILNKEDTLLEII
+536 GKGILNKEDTLLEIL

-563 RVDVFTNIIKLLVSN
+563 RVDVFTNIIKILVSN

-600 NGVINVIL
+600 NGIINVIL

-646 GRTNNLVV
+646 GRTNNLIV

-660 HELEEN
+660 HELEEYN
-666 NQSLAI
+666 NSHAIAI